1 MEPWSEGSGR
11 YVPGTGFPVAT
22 TVRDVLYDRIPLAA
36 PELAIVGTRAFL
48 RLERIQQLGFVSRVW
63 PGAKHTRFEHS
74 LGVLHLARLALAHL
88 RTTPG
93 GARITDEDA
102 RTLAAAALL
111 HDIGHYPF
119 SHAIEELGPP
129 ILPHE
134 QVGRR
139 LIEGDEVAPIL
150 RDAWSVDPSRV
161 AAIVAPDGRDLA
173 PADRILRGLLSG
185 PLDVDKLD
193 YLPRDAR
200 ACNVPYGGV
209 DTARLI
215 DSLAI
220 CDTLLAGAE
229 GGRRK
234 AEEAGRSTQSSVHN
248 PGSPLGRS
256 PLPPSAFRLPPST
269 SRIVVGAKGVSPLHS
284 LINARQEM
292 FDNVYWHHTN
302 RACMAMLLRAV
313 QEALLARAITPE
325 ELTDHDDASLLALLG
340 QERMP
345 APTRRLTAALHERRV
360 HKRAVEVSARAFA
373 LYARLGNLFYD
384 PDARRAGEI
393 QMTEALAEIL
403 GRPIPPEAI
412 LIDIPKPEKWRTD
425 VWVHF
430 DDPPVGFI
438 SLMPWRD
445 VVGLGDDDFKRYEEH
460 RRLIRIVAAAPYRDA
475 VAAHWEDLVIP
486 LLGGVV

>member
-22 TVRDVLYDRIPLAA
+22 TVRDVLYDRIPLAE
-36 PELAIVGTRAFL
+36 PELEVIGTRAFL
-48 RLERIQQLGFVSRVW
+48 RLERIQQLGFVSRIW
-63 PGAKHTRFEHS
+63 PGAKHARFEHS

-88 RTTPG
+88 RATG
-93 GARITDEDA
+93 GGSWITDEDA

-111 HDIGHYPF
+111 HDVGHYPF

-129 ILPHE
+129 VLPHE
-134 QVGRR
+134 HVGRR
-139 LIEGDEVAPIL
+139 LIEGDEIAPIL
-150 RDAWSVDPSRV
+150 RNAWSVDPARV
-161 AAIVAPDGRDLA
+161 AAIVAPDGRDLL
-173 PADRILRGLLSG
+173 PADRVLRGLLSG

-215 DSLAI
+215 DSLRI
-220 CDTLLAGAE
+220 ET
-229 GGRRK
+229 GRRTDGQTDRD
-234 AEEAGRSTQSSVHN
+234 ESSFDC
-248 PGSPLGRS
+248 
-256 PLPPSAFRLPPST
+256 PSARLPVCPSP
-269 SRIVVGAKGVSPLHS
+269 SARIVVGAKGVSPLHS

-313 QEALLARAITPE
+313 QEAILAGAVSPA

-340 QERMP
+340 DEKMP
-345 APTRRLTAALHERRV
+345 ESTRRLTTALQERRV
-360 HKRAVEVSARAFA
+360 HKRAVEVSARAFE

-393 QMTEALAEIL
+393 QMAEGLSATL
-403 GRPIPPEAI
+403 GRPVPPEAI

-430 DDPPVGFI
+430 DDPPVGFA